1 MEAEERRRRCVDWV
15 RKQSEET
22 ETEER
27 RLGCVDCEQIVRKRR
42 KEEAYAVTVRC
53 LHSKF

>member
-27 RLGCVDCEQIVRKRR
+27 RLGCVDRV
-42 KEEAYAVTVRC
+42 
-53 LHSKF
+53 SK